1 MKKQLQKAISFVLSA
16 LLFISSL
23 GVYASAENEAELAA
37 EFQQKILTV
46 KDNTLAPEERDYSQK
61 NEMYDT
67 ENEYRYRRYISANT
81 NLRIGNW
88 SIGKVYPDSQTRQVN
103 VFALVRT
110 NYSSTMIYS
119 PFNGYESENGS
130 QINNFSAS
138 SSSQPLTANGNW
150 EVAKITVTVNAE
162 NILFFRHGQLKFGTT
177 AGNYFDIAAWGLF
190 NPSISDET
198 AAETLKSSA
207 KISAENVITIRIAD
221 ENGVVPNDYLV
232 GTVTPPVLEDNNNGK
247 FMGYTNVKG
256 GYDIVALGGQEYTP
270 TESTVLYPVF
280 AKSVR
285 FVNGS
290 AEQNGNGFT
299 AQTPFNTFKDA
310 ASSLATDGGTIIVVG
325 ATTYNG
331 NDLAN
336 TGNITVTS
344 VYDGVD
350 YRTSNSAK
358 LTVSHFQAK
367 YVENP
372 GKITFENLDV
382 VTSGYA
388 NWHLNS
394 HSFELKNTCN
404 IIDSNGNAIN
414 SVQIMGLI
422 SGTPSY
428 TEIESPLNITVDNKV
443 ACVILGSRAD
453 VTIGG
458 AEIFIEKGGN
468 VSTVS
473 ISNNNNEGDATLNH
487 GKLSVNG
494 DVKITVN
501 GKLESVNARKS
512 AYHSQ
517 KGTNV
522 YGLDKLNGNLSV
534 IVNAGASFT
543 KGIQD
548 SAKPTNGKWFILR
561 AAEGAKIQH
570 GSNGNYVLNLDDSSS
585 TLNTAV
591 LKNTTTQNEYKFLIA
606 QGVSSFSLEESGDY
620 TVTYSQNESKTVTY
634 VDNKFQTQL
643 DSESVVS
650 GQQATL
656 KSIPN
661 TSYYNF
667 EGWTDDSKGTTA
679 KYLGNAKLTVNEN
692 ITLYAVWSEKEVYT
706 VTFMNGDNDFHTF
719 VGAEGDTI
727 EYPDPKNYPS
737 KDGYLFAGWDSNIST
752 VGNSSVKIN
761 AKFVTAEEFG
771 AVYYWNGNAQTD
783 GDGTYQK
790 TFNSMST
797 VVKALNQT
805 GGTVVLTGKCKTI
818 YTPLLQNSKDVIFT
832 SVDPLTNVDFRGTF
846 TDSEYNG
853 GCLFMPQIGTFWGGT
868 EQPGAIIF
876 QNIDILNQKSQYG
889 IGHFTFD
896 GHPFEIGENVRHYSP
911 ETGKEIGWFI
921 GGTGPNNKAQP
932 HKLKAV
938 FKSPV
943 SGANY
948 LVRGG
953 STDIDSVEYEF
964 YAKTVL
970 NVAMDGSATVNINGP
985 IHFTYFEGSQGSEL
999 TKSNSTV
1006 VCGKKAYASIIRN
1019 NQVSITNNI
1028 PDTFFNNNIY
1038 KIDSQNGGT
1047 VVHTQEKGKYKVSSE
1062 KYNYAQ
1068 LLDSE
1073 KNVVS
1078 ETVITNN
1085 SFLTAP
1091 SYGQYIVVYSNKTI
1105 YGAEY
1110 VSSPYDEICP
1120 DEYKVTSE
1128 DTEKHTIILPTL
1140 PKQAAHSFE
1149 GWTTENGSSQ
1159 VMYKGGESH
1168 TFTGFETLYAVWKSI
1183 PTVTVTFKDDNG
1195 SVLHTS
1201 TGYVG
1206 APLTFPQQNAYKY
1219 GQELLG
1225 YAYENTTEILTSD
1238 SLIPET
1244 EKTAIPV
1251 WGEIPR
1257 GKVRLYVNG
1266 DTGSDANDGISPQT
1280 PLATITKAVSL
1291 IKDDGG
1297 YIILTGGSNPI
1308 GQKWNNAGDIT
1319 LTSYDMTSGI
1329 DYKAKTLSQ
1338 DSTSFTQGATATYN
1352 WVPFGYDVKSGKIT
1366 INNIALV
1373 CTQASGFLCFEG
1385 HPFELGENISAYR
1398 KENTIYKTT
1407 MFARALGESDSKTVN
1422 PEGISFTL
1430 NTIDGGSTIYSIGKA
1445 DNTVPTLNI
1454 TVDSEFNG
1462 NLNLGN
1468 DSGGVG
1474 KSTISNSVKFTLNAS
1489 IKNAVTLN
1497 TSYTNPLKCNMYVV
1511 RNNGATA
1518 NFNSIPFE
1526 NGYGIYQA
1534 VAGNNVVL
1542 KHGTNNGE
1550 VVATVPQTEN
1560 GKYIKITDS
1569 DGNIIEVCK
1578 IENSQASFTLN
1589 EKGICTV
1596 EITDIAMKKVTF
1608 ETGAKNIV
1616 ITSKWLPVGETAEI
1630 PQTVYRYGYI
1640 FKGWSDGENVYTEG
1654 AFEVPDNDVTLTA
1667 VWENDVKRKITFDA
1681 NGANIELPEEIEE
1694 YPKENVVLKKVAS
1707 SDSTFIGWN
1716 TDPQATTGFLNY
1728 TVSDSDTTLYA
1739 ITTNQPAYIIDSHF
1753 RNYGDITNNVDGK
1766 YYFRRYVV
1774 DVYLENINASS
1785 GAFKLNTNNG
1795 CVYYLGYVPV
1805 DGIDVDVSANQVRTT
1820 VSGVPGLSYFTTPWV
1835 EVKWNS
1841 QDVIETTASRRK
1853 VVRLMFAMSTWG
1865 TGYEKIQEKT
1875 TDEMVSA
1882 FSGYTAYADKEQ
1894 AYVSA
1899 NIYSGVKGEE
1909 VKLSGKVTLEGR
1921 ESGTT
1926 AKYDY
1931 AKLYI
1936 FNENGDA
1943 VYYTVL
1949 ENGNTTGRTFDFS
1962 TSVLSGNYTI
1972 KVVKSGYVTREVPI
1986 IVGEEALAVPE
1997 IVLIAGD
2004 IKGSYND
2011 TYGDGI
2017 VDIDDYL
2024 RIIKGFNPQ
2033 ISNEY
2038 LQAVDLNEDGVINTS
2053 DLSIVKKAFMQ
2064 NHGEVQTETSV
2075 VKDNSMK
2082 KDDWNFFFNKG
2093 KITVEGGSQ
2102 EAVASAV
2109 SIINDSYIK
2118 NGVYVGPT
2126 KMNHTVDYELDDI
2139 FNNGVSIK
2147 NYKIVVSQNNK
2158 IAVDYANYIKEQIAE
2173 TTGYNLEVV
2182 YDNQEETDYE
2192 IMVGSTSRAENTVS
2206 EDQKYSTFEK
2216 DGKFYVFFGD
2226 EQSAEMASIALCN
2239 KILGV
2244 ESEGFNGVK
2253 TVNVV
2258 KDAKNEGEWTVLT
2271 RFGVMSDSHI
2281 GKRYNWANYNWLTN
2295 TFNHFEQIHNENPF
2309 DFIISLGDNIDD
2321 GYANSYATD
2330 YATYLELIKDLEIC
2344 DPENPIDG
2352 REDGKIPHYELCG
2365 NHDPIGGQTD
2375 SDGNLKV
2382 RFFKNRLWYTENE
2395 KGEVVA
2401 HIGFF
2406 TGYGGYPLYEYT
2418 YSKSYASY
2426 KSYGVVDDE
2435 MVKFVE
2441 ESIIEANQ
2449 NGAKHII
2456 LYNHWGISQDVGAP
2470 MLPESGLAKIASVCE
2485 KYGVKLYFNGHE
2497 HNTQYTLR
2505 RYNDIYDYDVSMT
2518 SQKHAV
2524 VEITSLRAKIT
2535 IYNTSDNSVYREDII
2550 PLSGKGEAVQSFAN

>member
-1 MKKQLQKAISFVLSA
+1 MKKATAKAISFVLSA
-16 LLFISSL
+16 LLFISSF

-46 KDNTLAPEERDYSQK
+46 KDNTLAPEEKDYSQK
-61 NEMYDT
+61 SEMYDN

-88 SIGKVYPDSQTRQVN
+88 SIGKVWLDSTRQIN

-110 NYSSTMIYS
+110 NSSSTLVYS
-119 PFNGYESENGS
+119 PYNGFESEGGT
-130 QINNFSAS
+130 QITNFSAS
-138 SSSQPLTANGNW
+138 SSSQPLAGNEQW
-150 EVAKITVTVNAE
+150 EIAKITVTVSAD
-162 NILFFRHGQLKFGTT
+162 NIAYFQHGQLKFGTA
-177 AGNYFDIAAWGLF
+177 AGKYFDIAAWGLF
-190 NPSISDET
+190 NPSITDET
-198 AAETLKSSA
+198 AAQTLKSAS
-207 KISAENVITIRIAD
+207 KVSAENVVTVRIAD
-221 ENGVVPNDYLV
+221 ENGNVANDYFV
-232 GTVTPPVLEDNNNGK
+232 GTITPPVLEDNTNGK

-290 AEQNGNGFT
+290 AEQSGNGLT
-299 AQTPFNTFKDA
+299 AQTPFKTFKDA
-310 ASSLATDGGTIIVVG
+310 ASSLATDGGTIVVVG

-358 LTVSHFQAK
+358 LTVSHFQAQ

-382 VTSGYA
+382 VTSAYA

-394 HSFELKNTCN
+394 HPFEIKNTCN
-404 IIDSNGNAIN
+404 IIDLNGSAIN
-414 SVQIMGLI
+414 NVQIMGLI

-428 TEIESPLNITVDNKV
+428 TEIKSPLNITVDKRIT
-443 ACVILGSRAD
+443 CVILGSRAD

-458 AEIFIEKGGN
+458 AEIFIEKDGN

-473 ISNNNNEGDATLNH
+473 ISNNNNEGDSTLNH

-501 GKLESVNARKS
+501 GKLESIGARKS

-517 KGTNV
+517 DGATV
-522 YGLDKLNGNLSV
+522 YGLDKFNGNLSV
-534 IVNAGASFT
+534 IVNAGASFS

-548 SAKPTNGKWFILR
+548 SAKPSNGKWFILR
-561 AAEGAKIQH
+561 ATEGAKIEH
-570 GSNGNYVLNLDDSSS
+570 GSNGGFVLSLDDTSS
-585 TLNTAV
+585 TFNTAV
-591 LKNTTTQNEYKFLIA
+591 LKNATTNKEYKFLIT
-606 QGVSSFSLEESGDY
+606 QGVSNFSLEESGDY
-620 TVTYSQNESKTVTY
+620 TVTYAQNESKTVTY
-634 VDNKFQTQL
+634 IDNKFQTQL
-643 DSESVVS
+643 ESESIVS

-656 KSIPN
+656 KSIPH
-661 TSYYNF
+661 TPYYTF
-667 EGWTDDSKGTTA
+667 EGWTDESNGTVA
-679 KYLGNAKLTVNEN
+679 KYLGGNKITVDED

-706 VTFMNGDNDFHTF
+706 VTFMNGGDEFHKF
-719 VGAEGDTI
+719 VGAQGATI
-727 EYPDPKNYPS
+727 EYPNPKNYPS
-737 KDGYLFAGWDSNIST
+737 KEGYLFAGWDSDISII
-752 VGNSSVKIN
+752 GNSGVVIN
-761 AKFVTAEEFG
+761 AKFVTAEEVG
-771 AVYYWNGNAQTD
+771 AVYYWNGDAQTD
-783 GDGTYQK
+783 GNGTYEK
-790 TFNSMST
+790 PFKNMAS
-797 VVKALNQT
+797 VVKAINQT
-805 GGTVVLTGKCKTI
+805 GGTVVLTEKCLTI

-846 TDSEYNG
+846 TNSEYNG
-853 GCLFMPQIGTFWGGT
+853 GCLFMPQTGTFWGGT
-868 EQPGAIIF
+868 EEPGAIIF
-876 QNIDILNQKSQYG
+876 QNIDILNQKGQYG
-889 IGHFTFD
+889 IGHLSFD

-911 ETGKEIGWFI
+911 ETGKEIDWFI
-921 GGTGPNNKAQP
+921 GGTTPNNKAQT

-953 STDIDSVEYEF
+953 ATDIDSVEYEF
-964 YAKTVL
+964 YAKTTL
-970 NVAMDGSATVNINGP
+970 NVALDGSATVNINGP
-985 IHFTYFEGSQGSEL
+985 IRFTYFEGSQGSEL
-999 TKSNSTV
+999 KKTNNTV
-1006 VCGKKAYASIIRN
+1006 VCGAKAYASIIQN

-1028 PDTFFNNNIY
+1028 SDTFFNNNIY
-1038 KIDSQNGGT
+1038 KIVSKNGGT

-1062 KYNYAQ
+1062 EYNYAQ
-1068 LLDSE
+1068 LLDSDN
-1073 KNVVS
+1073 NVVS
-1078 ETVITNN
+1078 ETVITDN

-1091 SYGQYIVVYSNKTI
+1091 SYGQYTVVYSNKTL
-1105 YGAEY
+1105 YGAKY

-1120 DEYKVTSE
+1120 EEYKVTLE
-1128 DTEKHTIILPTL
+1128 DTEKHTITLPTL
-1140 PKQAAHSFE
+1140 PKQTAHSFE
-1149 GWTTENGSSQ
+1149 GWTTEKDSSQ
-1159 VMYKGGESH
+1159 VTHKGGATYKLTGMV
-1168 TFTGFETLYAVWKSI
+1168 TFYAVWKAI
-1183 PTVTVTFKDDNG
+1183 PTVSVTFKDDGGNT
-1195 SVLHTS
+1195 LHTS

-1206 APLTFPQQNAYKY
+1206 SPLTFPQQNAYKY
-1219 GQELLG
+1219 GKELLG
-1225 YAYENTTEILTSD
+1225 YAYENTTEILNQD
-1238 SLIPET
+1238 SLHPESD
-1244 EKTAIPV
+1244 KTAIPV

-1266 DTGSDANDGISPQT
+1266 DTGSDENDGISPQT

-1297 YIILTGGSNPI
+1297 YIIVTGGSNPI

-1319 LTSYDMTSGI
+1319 LTSYDITSGI

-1338 DSTSFTQGATATYN
+1338 DNKSFTQGATVTYN

-1398 KENTIYKTT
+1398 QESTIYKTT
-1407 MFARALGESDSKTVN
+1407 MFARALGEADSKTVN
-1422 PEGISFTL
+1422 AEGIAFTL
-1430 NTIDGGSTIYSIGKA
+1430 NTIDGSATVYAIGKA
-1445 DNTVPTLNI
+1445 DNTVPMIDI
-1454 TVDSEFNG
+1454 TVNSEFNG

-1474 KSTISNSVKFTLNAS
+1474 KSTISNGVKFTLNAS
-1489 IKNAVTLN
+1489 IKNVVTLN
-1497 TSYTNPLKCNMYVV
+1497 TSYTNSLKCNMYVV

-1518 NFNSIPFE
+1518 NFASIPFE
-1526 NGYGIYQA
+1526 EGYGVYQA
-1534 VAGNNVVL
+1534 VAGSNVTL
-1542 KHGTNNGE
+1542 EHGTNNGE
-1550 VVATVPQTEN
+1550 IVATVPASEN
-1560 GKYIKITDS
+1560 GKYIEVTDS
-1569 DGNIIEVCK
+1569 DGNIIEVLT
-1578 IENSQASFTLN
+1578 IENGKASFTLK

-1596 EITDIAMKKVTF
+1596 KITDIAMRKITF
-1608 ETGAKNIV
+1608 ETGDKDIA
-1616 ITSKWLPVGETAEI
+1616 ITSKWFPVGETAEI
-1630 PQTVYRYGYI
+1630 PQSVYRYGYI
-1640 FKGWSDGENVYTEG
+1640 FKGWSDGNNVYTEG
-1654 AFEVPDNDVTLTA
+1654 AFEVPNQDVTLTA
-1667 VWENDVKRKITFDA
+1667 IWENDVKRKITFDA
-1681 NGANIELPEEIEE
+1681 NGSNIELPEEIEE
-1694 YPKENVVLKKVAS
+1694 YPKENIVLKKVAS

-1716 TDPQATTGFLNY
+1716 TDSQATTGFLNY
-1728 TVSDSDTTLYA
+1728 TVSDSDVTLYA
-1739 ITTNQPAYIIDSHF
+1739 ITTNQPAYIVDSHF

-1805 DGIDVDVSANQVRTT
+1805 DGIDADVSANQVTTT

-1841 QDVIETTASRRK
+1841 EDVIETTASRRK

-1931 AKLYI
+1931 AKMYI

-1949 ENGNTTGRTFDFS
+1949 ENGDTSGRTFDFS
-1962 TSVLSGNYTI
+1962 TTVLSGNYTV

-1986 IVGEEALAVPE
+1986 TVGEESLVIPE

-2004 IKGSYND
+2004 IKDSYND

-2017 VDIDDYL
+2017 VDIDDFMKV
-2024 RIIKGFNPQ
+2024 IKGFNPQ

-2038 LQAVDLNEDGVINTS
+2038 LQAADLNEDGVINTS
-2053 DLSIVKKAFMQ
+2053 DLSIVKKAFMK
-2064 NHGEVQTETSV
+2064 NRGEIQIESNV
-2075 VKDNSMK
+2075 VKDNSLK
-2082 KDDWNFFFNKG
+2082 KCDWNFSFEKG
-2093 KITVEGGSQ
+2093 KITVEGGSE
-2102 EAVASAV
+2102 EAVASAN
-2109 SIINDSYIK
+2109 SIINDGYIK
-2118 NGVYVGPT
+2118 NGVYIGPV

-2139 FNNGVSIK
+2139 FNNGISIK

-2158 IAVDYANYIKEQIAE
+2158 IAVDYASYIKEQISE

-2182 YDNQEETDYE
+2182 YDDQKESDYE
-2192 IMVGSTSRAENTVS
+2192 IIVGSTSRAENTVS
-2206 EDQKYSTFEK
+2206 EDQKYLTFEK

-2226 EQSAEMASIALCN
+2226 EQSAEMASIALCTN
-2239 KILGV
+2239 ILGV
-2244 ESEGFNGVK
+2244 QSEGFNGAK

-2258 KDAKNEGEWTVLT
+2258 KDAKNEGEWTVLS

-2281 GKRYNWANYNWLTN
+2281 GKRYNWANYDWLTN
-2295 TFNHFEQIHNENPF
+2295 TFNHFEQIHNEAHL

-2330 YATYLELIKDLEIC
+2330 YATYLELIKGLEIC
-2344 DPENPIDG
+2344 DPENPIDD

-2395 KGEVVA
+2395 NGEIVA

-2406 TGYGGYPLYEYT
+2406 TGYGGYPLYNFT
-2418 YSKSYASY
+2418 YSNSYASY
-2426 KSYGVVDDE
+2426 KSYGIVDDE

-2441 ESIIEANQ
+2441 NSIIEANQ
-2449 NGAKHII
+2449 KGAKHII

-2535 IYNTSDNSVYREDII
+2535 IYNTSDNSVYREDVI
-2550 PLSGKGEAVQSFAN
+2550 PLSGKGEAVQSFAK